1 MIKVLFVCTGNI
13 CRSPMAE
20 AVFQDMVNKA
30 GLGDQIQTDSAGIS
44 SEEVGNTIHRGSVG
58 VLTKHGIPH
67 NPKRYARQ
75 FTAADYTNF
84 DYLLAM
90 DSSHLSYMQRKAGN
104 SKANISLFLSAANK
118 AGTVTQYTDVPDP
131 WYDGQYDRTY
141 DLVTKGCAAF
151 LAQLRAER
159 GL

>member
-30 GLGDQIQTDSAGIS
+30 GLADEIKADSAGMS
-44 SEEVGNTIHRGSVG
+44 DEEVGNTVHRGTVG
-58 VLTKHGIPH
+58 VLAKHNTPH
-67 NPKRYARQ
+67 NSKRYARQ
-75 FTAADYTNF
+75 ITPADYVEF

-90 DSSHLSYMQRKAGN
+90 DKGHLSRMKRDAGSTKAE
-104 SKANISLFLSAANK
+104 ISLFLSDANQV
-118 AGTVTQYTDVPDP
+118 GMVTREEVPDP

-141 DLVTKGCAAF
+141 DLVSKGCSAF
-151 LAQLRAER
+151 LARLRTER

>member
-20 AVFQDMVNKA
+20 AVLRHMVKEA
-30 GLGDQIQTDSAGIS
+30 GLGDQFSIDSAGTS
-44 SEEVGNTIHRGSVG
+44 GEEVGNTVHQGTVG
-58 VLTKHGIPH
+58 VLTKHSVPQDV
-67 NPKRYARQ
+67 KRNARQ
-75 FTAADYTNF
+75 LTMADYEGF

-90 DSSHLSYMQRKAGN
+90 DRGHLSYLQRFVKDPAKAF
-104 SKANISLFLSAANK
+104 LFLDWAK
-118 AGTVTQYTDVPDP
+118 QAGTVTRDEVPDP

-141 DLVTKGCAAF
+141 DLVTKGCEAF
-151 LAQLRAER
+151 LKYVRAER